1 MLKLVIGNRNYSS
14 WSLRAWLYLRESL
27 QFIDDLVPV
36 SGAPVTHGQVDGLPA
51 GRCGWC
57 GTGPSSRFVLPF
69 ATNGGR

>member
-36 SGAPVTHGQVDGLPA
+36 SEAPVTPG
-51 GRCGWC
+51 
-57 GTGPSSRFVLPF
+57 
-69 ATNGGR
+69 